1 MRAHSRW
8 QKGLYSWLPEEAPWV
23 GQAQVAPGRSS
34 TMVSRTGSGSRAA
47 LLELLEL
54 RDPERLELDLVEV
67 RVDVDDLEDDELSD
81 DFVVVV
87 DEVDVSSSS
96 SASVVVGVGVGV
108 VLVCGKSS
116 MGSARGSTSAP
127 ESEQPASSDAARA
140 AAAKAENVRLRFTDR
155 FLSGCA
161 SEGAPV
167 GASI

>member
-1 MRAHSRW
+1 
-8 QKGLYSWLPEEAPWV
+8 
-23 GQAQVAPGRSS
+23 
-34 TMVSRTGSGSRAA
+34 MVSRTGSGSRAA

-87 DEVDVSSSS
+87 DEVDVSSSSS